1 LSYLLSSALAS
12 YELERV
18 GGVTLGNSEFQ
29 QAVKHHVP
37 EGHTF
42 KALPV
47 QFSHMDP
54 EKIMHH
60 LFTHKVGREIVGATG
75 GDQMKHALRVKIVPY
90 PENVCAVWV
99 MIAVRFRSFP
109 A

>member
-1 LSYLLSSALAS
+1 M
-12 YELERV
+12 
-18 GGVTLGNSEFQ
+18 
-29 QAVKHHVP
+29 P

-47 QFSHMDP
+47 QFTHMDP

-60 LFTHKVGREIVGATG
+60 LYNHKVGKEILLGR
-75 GDQMKHALRVKIVPY
+75 GDQMKHGLRVKIVPY

-99 MIAVRFRSFP
+99 MLAVRYR
-109 A
+109 

>member
-1 LSYLLSSALAS
+1 MSYLLSSALAN

-18 GGVTLGNSEFQ
+18 GGATIANEEFQ
-29 QAVKHHVP
+29 AAIKHHVP

-47 QFSHMDP
+47 QFTHFDT
-54 EKIMHH
+54 ERIMHH
-60 LFTHKVGREIVGATG
+60 IHSNKVGKEVLLAR
-75 GDQMKHALRVKIVPY
+75 GDQVRHSIRVKIETY

-99 MIAVRFRSFP
+99 MVAVRFRSI
-109 A
+109 